1 MSRPSRVVGGMEL
14 ITATT
19 TIMAGI
25 TVGTT
30 PDIGMRAV
38 GRTTDNPVGQIS
50 ARLRASRL
58 LLRLAHPEL
67 TAAHHYGAEELDN
80 HTPASARIRLPR

>member
-1 MSRPSRVVGGMEL
+1 MKLVLSALAALVLGAAAMPPTPQPSRVVGGMGL

-30 PDIGMRAV
+30 TGIGMRGV
-38 GRTTDNPVGQIS
+38 GRTNDNSIGQIS
-50 ARLRASRL
+50 ARL
-58 LLRLAHPEL
+58 P
-67 TAAHHYGAEELDN
+67 
-80 HTPASARIRLPR
+80 

>member
-1 MSRPSRVVGGMEL
+1 MEL

-30 PDIGMRAV
+30 TDIGMRGV

-50 ARLRASRL
+50 ARLRASRAFFVTTL
-58 LLRLAHPEL
+58 W
-67 TAAHHYGAEELDN
+67 
-80 HTPASARIRLPR
+80 RIQERQYP